1 MAMEPKLDALHRV
14 LREMESAIVAF
25 SAGVDSTFV
34 AAVAADVLGERAL
47 AVTGVS
53 PSIPASEVEE
63 AKALAA
69 RIGIRHVLLDTSEMD
84 SPGYV
89 ENSPQRCYFCKT
101 ELYSLLEDLARREGY
116 ATVVDGCNVDD
127 LGDHRPGRVAAS
139 EHGVRSP
146 LIEAGLSKAEI
157 RALSKARRLPT
168 WDKPAMACLS
178 SRIPYGTPV
187 TVQALDRIGASEAFL
202 RGLGIRQLRVRH
214 HDDVARIE
222 VEIDALPII
231 VEHRERIV
239 RRLKNLGYKY
249 VTLDLAGFRSGSM
262 NEGLPGSAASAVID
276 VIQLS

>member
-146 LIEAGLSKAEI
+146 LIEAGLTKAEI
-157 RALSKARRLPT
+157 RELSKARRLPT

-222 VEIDALPII
+222 VEIDALPIV
-231 VEHRERIV
+231 VEQRERIV

>member
-1 MAMEPKLDALHRV
+1 METKLEALHRV
-14 LREMESAIVAF
+14 LGQIDSAIVAF

-34 AAVAADVLGERAL
+34 AAAAADVLGARAL

-53 PSIPASEVEE
+53 PSIPSAEVAE

-69 RIGIRHVLLDTSEMD
+69 QIGIRHVLLGTSEMD

-101 ELYSLLEDLARREGY
+101 ELYSLLEDMARRDGY
-116 ATVVDGCNVDD
+116 AVVLDGCNMDD

-146 LIEAGLSKAEI
+146 LIEAGLTKAEI
-157 RALSKARRLPT
+157 RELSKARGLPT

-222 VEIDALPII
+222 VEPDVLPIV
-231 VEHRERIV
+231 VEQRERIV

-262 NEGLPGSAASAVID
+262 NEGLARNAVSASID
-276 VIQLS
+276 PDQPS